1 VIELN
6 EREAAGIYLELK
18 KCDDE
23 LDITLC
29 RLLTRIEKELYANLS
44 IQQLENL
51 EELYLRGDELT
62 RSRNGG
68 KKHE

>member
-1 VIELN
+1 MIELN
-6 EREAAGIYLELK
+6 EREAAGLYLQLK
-18 KCDDE
+18 KSSDE
-23 LDITLC
+23 LDITLR
-29 RLLTRIEKELYANLS
+29 RLLTRLEKELYAHLS

-62 RSRNGG
+62 RSGNGG

>member
-1 VIELN
+1 VIDLN
-6 EREAAGIYLELK
+6 EREAAGLYLELK
-18 KCDDE
+18 KRDEE

-29 RLLTRIEKELYANLS
+29 RLLTRIEKELYAHLS

-51 EELYLRGDELT
+51 EELYRRGDELT
-62 RSRNGG
+62 RSGKGG